1 MDGGAGRWKPVAL
14 GVPRDFPEP
23 QWAVLGRLLPKPRLR
38 TDRRGRPW
46 RDPRDVLN
54 GILWVMRTGAPW
66 HDLPPRYPPYQTCHR
81 RFQLWARSGTL
92 HRVLSLLARE
102 LADAGGFDLTEAFID
117 ATFAG
122 AKKGAPA
129 SASPAKARGRR
140 SWRSQ
145 TALVFLSPLLS
156 QVRTPAS
163 SRSSTTR

>member
-1 MDGGAGRWKPVAL
+1 MADLSER
-14 GVPRDFPEP
+14 
-23 QWAVLGRLLPKPRLR
+23 QWQVIAPLLPKPKVRR
-38 TDRRGRPW
+38 DKRGRPW

-54 GILWVMRTGAPW
+54 GILWIMRTGAPW
-66 HDLPPRYPPYQTCHR
+66 YDLPPRYPPYQTCHR

-92 HRVLSLLARE
+92 HRVLCLLARE
-102 LADAGGFDLTEAFID
+102 LAEAGGFDFDEAFID

-129 SASPAKARGRR
+129 SASPGKAKGRR
-140 SWRSQ
+140 LWRSQ

-156 QVRTPAS
+156 QVQIPAK